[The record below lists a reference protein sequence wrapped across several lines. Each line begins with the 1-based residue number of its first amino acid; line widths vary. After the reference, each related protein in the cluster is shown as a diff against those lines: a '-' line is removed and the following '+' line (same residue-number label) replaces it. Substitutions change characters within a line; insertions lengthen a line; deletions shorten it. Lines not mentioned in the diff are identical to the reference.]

1 MKEFHLPD
9 PGEGLVEAD
18 IVRWVVSEGD
28 EVKVNDILLEI
39 ETSKSI
45 VELPSPW
52 AGRIARLMVE
62 EGATVEV
69 GAPIVLIDDGV
80 GTGAQAAPTAPEP
93 ASVPPAV
100 TDAPSAVTEA
110 PPATATQA
118 QPAET
123 PSAAQAGG
131 PAAPAPESEAFL
143 VGYGVKSSS
152 LARRPRKAPA
162 GLGKP
167 IGPVTDQVHGSYAAD
182 QPVSRPIDQ
191 ATTTGPLS
199 AAPSGGPLPRPGKTP
214 KPASAAKR
222 ALAKPPVRRLAR
234 DLGLD
239 LDVVEGS
246 GEGGTITA
254 DDVLNAAMA
263 ARGVPEAAAGVTSRV
278 PLKGVRREMARTMA
292 ESYKVPTA
300 TVMMQTDVTASME
313 LVERLR
319 TRREFGGLRVSPLLI
334 FAKAACLA
342 IARNPDINSTLDM
355 AATEIVRNED
365 VNLGIAA
372 ATPRGLLVPNI
383 KQANQMNLVQLAEAL
398 HNMVQVAKSGRVSA
412 EDMQGGT
419 FTITNVGVFGVDGGT
434 PILNLGESAIMCLG
448 TIARR
453 PWVVGKG
460 ADEQMVIRSV
470 CTLSLTFDHRLVDG
484 ELASKFL
491 SDVAAILADPGLAMM
506 F

>member
-1 MKEFHLPD
+1 MKEFRLPD

-28 EVKVNDILLEI
+28 EVKVNDILVEI
-39 ETSKSI
+39 ETAKSI

-52 AGRIARLMVE
+52 DGRIARLMVD

-80 GTGAQAAPTAPEP
+80 A
-93 ASVPPAV
+93 
-100 TDAPSAVTEA
+100 
-110 PPATATQA
+110 
-118 QPAET
+118 
-123 PSAAQAGG
+123 
-131 PAAPAPESEAFL
+131 AAPAPAAAAPGSGEPVVSAAAPAEPLADGRPENVDQPAAVAAEPAPVSEAFL
-143 VGYGVKSSS
+143 VGYGAKSAS
-152 LARRPRKAPA
+152 LARRPRKTP
-162 GLGKP
+162 GGIGKP
-167 IGPVTDQVHGSYAAD
+167 IGPVAEQVHDSYAAA

-191 ATTTGPLS
+191 TTTTGPIT
-199 AAPSGGPLPRPGKTP
+199 AEPSGDPLPRPGQAP
-214 KPASAAKR
+214 KGAAASKR

-239 LDVVEGS
+239 LDLVDGT
-246 GEGGTITA
+246 GPDGTITA
-254 DDVLNAAMA
+254 EDVLAAA
-263 ARGVPEAAAGVTSRV
+263 VSARGGSTLSGSRVAERV

-292 ESYKVPTA
+292 ESFKVPTA
-300 TVMMQTDVTASME
+300 TVIMQADVTASME

-319 TRREFGGLRVSPLLI
+319 ARREFAGLRVSPLLI

-342 IARNPDINSTLDM
+342 IARNPDLNSTLDM
-355 AATEIVRNED
+355 AASEIVRNED

-383 KQANQMNLVQLAEAL
+383 KGANRMNLLQLAEAL
-398 HNMVQVAKSGRVSA
+398 HNMVQVAKTGKVPT
-412 EDMQGGT
+412 EDLTKGT

-453 PWVVGKG
+453 PWVIGKG
-460 ADEQMVIRSV
+460 SEEQIVIRSV

>member
-1 MKEFHLPD
+1 MKEFRLPD

-18 IVRWVVSEGD
+18 IVRWVVAEGD
-28 EVKVNDILLEI
+28 EVKVNDILVEI

-80 GTGAQAAPTAPEP
+80 DAPATPDGDPGVRRDDEGTEPPSSRARPGISEPVDEVVAAE
-93 ASVPPAV
+93 VVEPPA
-100 TDAPSAVTEA
+100 
-110 PPATATQA
+110 
-118 QPAET
+118 AE
-123 PSAAQAGG
+123 
-131 PAAPAPESEAFL
+131 PESEAFL

-152 LARRPRKAPA
+152 LARRPRKRPS
-162 GLGKP
+162 GIGKP
-167 IGPVTDQVHGSYAAD
+167 IGPVTDQVHDSYAAD

-199 AAPSGGPLPRPGKTP
+199 AEATGEPLPRPGKTP
-214 KPASAAKR
+214 KPPSAAKR

-239 LDVVEGS
+239 LDDVTGT
-246 GEGGTITA
+246 GPDGTITA
-254 DDVLNAAMA
+254 DDVLAAA
-263 ARGVPEAAAGVTSRV
+263 VLSRGAPEASAVTSRV

-292 ESYKVPTA
+292 ESFKVPTA
-300 TVMMQTDVTASME
+300 TVIMQADVTASME
-313 LVERLR
+313 LVERLKN
-319 TRREFGGLRVSPLLI
+319 RREFAGLRVSPLLI

-342 IARNPDINSTLDM
+342 ISRNPDLNSTLDM
-355 AATEIVRNED
+355 AASEIVRNED

-383 KQANQMNLVQLAEAL
+383 KGANRMNLLQLAEAL
-398 HNMVQVAKSGRVSA
+398 HNMVQTAKTGKVSA
-412 EDMQGGT
+412 EDMTKGT

-460 ADEQMVIRSV
+460 ADEQIVIRSV

>member
-1 MKEFHLPD
+1 MKEFRLPD

-28 EVKVNDILLEI
+28 EVKVNDVLVEI
-39 ETSKSI
+39 ETAKSI

-52 AGRIARLMVE
+52 AGRIARLIAA

-80 GTGAQAAPTAPEP
+80 AEQVAPVEPVVEPAPAAPEP
-93 ASVPPAV
+93 
-100 TDAPSAVTEA
+100 T
-110 PPATATQA
+110 
-118 QPAET
+118 
-123 PSAAQAGG
+123 G
-131 PAAPAPESEAFL
+131 SEAFL

-152 LARRPRKAPA
+152 LARRPRKSVAA
-162 GLGKP
+162 IGKP
-167 IGPVTDQVHGSYAAD
+167 IGPVTEQMHDAYAAD

-191 ATTTGPLS
+191 ATTTGPLK
-199 AAPSGGPLPRPGKTP
+199 AEASGDPLPRPGQAP
-214 KPASAAKR
+214 MSPSASKR

-239 LDVVEGS
+239 LDAVDGT
-246 GEGGTITA
+246 GPDGTITA
-254 DDVLNAAMA
+254 DDVI
-263 ARGVPEAAAGVTSRV
+263 AAAVAVRGGETRLSPRPSERV

-292 ESYKVPTA
+292 ESFKVPTA
-300 TVMMQTDVTASME
+300 TVIMQADVTASME
-313 LVERLR
+313 LVERLKN
-319 TRREFGGLRVSPLLI
+319 RREFSGLRVSPLLI

-342 IARNPDINSTLDM
+342 IARNPDLNSTLDM
-355 AATEIVRNED
+355 GASEIVRNEN

-372 ATPRGLLVPNI
+372 ATPRGLMVPNI
-383 KQANQMNLVQLAEAL
+383 KSANRMNLLQLAEAL
-398 HNMVQVAKSGRVSA
+398 HNMVQVAKTGKVPT
-412 EDMQGGT
+412 EDLTKGT

-453 PWVVGKG
+453 PWVIGKG
-460 ADEQMVIRSV
+460 ADEQIVIRSV

-491 SDVAAILADPGLAMM
+491 SDVAAILGDPGLAMM

>member
-1 MKEFHLPD
+1 MQEFRLPD

-28 EVKVNDILLEI
+28 EVKVNDVLVEI

-52 AGRIARLMVE
+52 AGRIARLMVD
-62 EGATVEV
+62 EGTTVEV
-69 GAPIVLIDDGV
+69 GTPIVLIDDGV
-80 GTGAQAAPTAPEP
+80 GAGDEP
-93 ASVPPAV
+93 APAADSSAGVQPTVEPIFDEASGQVSVDAGGGSTATTDPPA
-100 TDAPSAVTEA
+100 E
-110 PPATATQA
+110 PA
-118 QPAET
+118 
-123 PSAAQAGG
+123 GD
-131 PAAPAPESEAFL
+131 PESQSFL

-152 LARRPRKAPA
+152 LARRPRKSA
-162 GLGKP
+162 GGIGKP
-167 IGPVTDQVHGSYAAD
+167 IGPVSEQVQDAYQTD

-191 ATTTGPLS
+191 ATTTGPLT
-199 AAPSGGPLPRPGKTP
+199 AEPTGEPLPRPGRTP
-214 KPASAAKR
+214 RPASASRR

-239 LDVVEGS
+239 LDEVDGT
-246 GEGGTITA
+246 GPDGTITA
-254 DDVLNAAMA
+254 DDVL
-263 ARGVPEAAAGVTSRV
+263 AAAVVQRGAPAPSGVTSRV

-292 ESYKVPTA
+292 ESFKVPTA
-300 TVMMQTDVTASME
+300 TVIMQADVTASME
-313 LVERLR
+313 LVERLKA
-319 TRREFGGLRVSPLLI
+319 RREFAGLRVSPLLI

-342 IARNPDINSTLDM
+342 IARNPDLNSTLDM
-355 AATEIVRNED
+355 AASEIVRNED

-383 KQANQMNLVQLAEAL
+383 KRANRMNLLELAEAL
-398 HNMVQVAKSGRVSA
+398 HNMVQTAKSGRVPP
-412 EDMQGGT
+412 EDMTKGT

-460 ADEQMVIRSV
+460 AEEQIVIRSV